1 MRDLLSSF
9 SISKRDFVACEVDSP
24 MVSREARD
32 TRLTAAHD
40 DPECGEVV
48 TRQERNPS
56 TKLIEKVHNI
66 DMLPS
71 GGYSAIAIAP

>member
-1 MRDLLSSF
+1 MARVRETVGVTSSTCPNH
-9 SISKRDFVACEVDSP
+9 VGW
-24 MVSREARD
+24 VSSN
-32 TRLTAAHD
+32 TLLTAAHD
-40 DPECGEVV
+40 DPEFGEVV